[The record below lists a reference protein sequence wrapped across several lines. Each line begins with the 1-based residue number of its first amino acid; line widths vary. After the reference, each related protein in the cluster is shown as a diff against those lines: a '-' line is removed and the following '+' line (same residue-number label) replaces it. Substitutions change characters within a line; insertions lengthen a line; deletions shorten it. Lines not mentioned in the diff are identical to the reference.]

1 MDIGLIL
8 LYLEE
13 QEMWDIKDFRRE
25 RRVIFF
31 LDALNLRYLW
41 KKLQRMIT
49 QKWGNKFC
57 RLETATTD
65 FYFVI

>member
-8 LYLEE
+8 LYLEK
-13 QEMWDIKDFRRE
+13 QEMWDIKDFGRE
-25 RRVIFF
+25 RRVIF
-31 LDALNLRYLW
+31 LNALNLRYLQ

-57 RLETATTD
+57 RLEKATTD